1 MQFKLYS
8 SSQCPLQSCPFSLLM
23 LQMCVL
29 INSLCMFLLLAR
41 LCAICVLVFVFR
53 RWQVLSPRVFLHKM
67 GLLTW
72 LVFLF
77 CHLSQDHGGRVY
89 CLCWFNYTS
98 PLMKIHLMWLVG
110 LSAPWKEKRR
120 HANQK
125 TNRNSCMASK
135 TQAWPLA
142 KSKQTKV
149 SWAPKQLKNFFPIS
163 ANMPTCIGLANL
175 CQIISYDYIFWHSGS
190 PTHSQ
195 GILRFRRSGSL
206 SYMLRVTLH

>member
-1 MQFKLYS
+1 
-8 SSQCPLQSCPFSLLM
+8 
-23 LQMCVL
+23 
-29 INSLCMFLLLAR
+29 MFLLLAR

-89 CLCWFNYTS
+89 CFWWFTSTS
-98 PLMKIHLMWLVG
+98 PLMKLHRIWFVG
-110 LSAPWKEKRR
+110 LSSSWKEKRR

-125 TNRNSCMASK
+125 TNRNICMASK

-149 SWAPKQLKNFFPIS
+149 SGAPKQLKNFFPIS
-163 ANMPTCIGLANL
+163 ANMPTCIDLANL
-175 CQIISYDYIFWHSGS
+175 CQIISYHHICWHSGS

-195 GILRFRRSGSL
+195 GILRLRRPRSL
-206 SYMLRVTLH
+206 SNMLRITLQCLHYVYIMKPIKGDPQSRPHWQWPSLANHAY